1 MEVGGWWLSPASG
14 VSCGKPQTKL
24 GPCVVCACLLLCV
37 CICVCVCDFTFGR
50 LFGRGSSVIAFLA
63 IHVSLHLPSLHPP
76 WSTMAAGAKV
86 CHMTAIPSTR
96 FPSNSTFLGG
106 TGAAVSAAVVGF
118 G

>member
-76 WSTMAAGAKV
+76 LVNHGRWCKGMSHD
-86 CHMTAIPSTR
+86 C
-96 FPSNSTFLGG
+96 NTFDTISL
-106 TGAAVSAAVVGF
+106 
-118 G
+118 